1 MSPAHIH
8 LLITHLPIFGALI
21 GSLVLAY
28 AIIIKSNDT
37 KIAAYGVLVL
47 STFGARIAYLTGEGA
62 EEVVEEIPGVV
73 ESTIETHENFALIAL
88 IGLLILGLLS
98 VIGLIAI
105 VNKSTYGRKIAIVVL
120 ITAIISFGLVAITG
134 YLGGEIRHT
143 EMASD
148 FSIQSNQL
156 ETNLDFQSYSIQNQV

>member
-28 AIIIKSNDT
+28 AIITKSNDT

-47 STFGARIAYLTGEGA
+47 STFGAGIAYLTGEAA

-73 ESTIETHENFALIAL
+73 ESTIKAHENFALIAL
-88 IGLLILGLLS
+88 ILIFFSIFADFLMLISATCRPIFIILLIDIYLS
-98 VIGLIAI
+98 QF
-105 VNKSTYGRKIAIVVL
+105 TYSLQFFIL
-120 ITAIISFGLVAITG
+120 
-134 YLGGEIRHT
+134 
-143 EMASD
+143 
-148 FSIQSNQL
+148 Q
-156 ETNLDFQSYSIQNQV
+156 

>member
-47 STFGARIAYLTGEGA
+47 STFGAGIAYLTGEAA

-73 ESTIETHENFALIAL
+73 ESTIKTHENFALIAL
-88 IGLLILGLLS
+88 IGLIILGLLS

-105 VNKSTYGRKIAIVVL
+105 VNKSTYARKIAIVVL
-120 ITAIISFGLVAITG
+120 IAAITSFGLVAITG
-134 YLGGEIRHT
+134 YLGGKIRHT
-143 EMASD
+143 ELAVNISD
-148 FSIQSNQL
+148 K
-156 ETNLDFQSYSIQNQV
+156 TNLQESTLDFQS

>member
-47 STFGARIAYLTGEGA
+47 STFGAGIAYLTGEAA

-73 ESTIETHENFALIAL
+73 ESTIKAHENFALIAL
-88 IGLLILGLLS
+88 IGLIIMGLLS

-105 VNKSTYGRKIAIVVL
+105 VNKSTYAPKIAIVVL
-120 ITAIISFGLVAITG
+120 IAAITSFGLVAITG
-134 YLGGEIRHT
+134 YLGGKIRHT
-143 EMASD
+143 ELALYISD
-148 FSIQSNQL
+148 KTNLL
-156 ETNLDFQSYSIQNQV
+156 ESTLDFQS

>member
-8 LLITHLPIFGALI
+8 LLITHLPIFGAFI

-47 STFGARIAYLTGEGA
+47 STFGAGIAYLTGEAA

-73 ESTIETHENFALIAL
+73 ESTIKTHENFALIAL
-88 IGLLILGLLS
+88 IGLIIMGLLS

-105 VNKSTYGRKIAIVVL
+105 VNKSTYARKIAIVVL
-120 ITAIISFGLVAITG
+120 IAAITSFGLVAITG
-134 YLGGEIRHT
+134 YLGGKIRHT
-143 EMASD
+143 ELALNISD
-148 FSIQSNQL
+148 KTKLL
-156 ETNLDFQSYSIQNQV
+156 ESTLDFQS

>member
-47 STFGARIAYLTGEGA
+47 STFGVGIAYLTGEAA

-73 ESTIETHENFALIAL
+73 ESTIKAHENFALIAL
-88 IGLLILGLLS
+88 IGLIILGLLS
-98 VIGLIAI
+98 VVGLIAI
-105 VNKSTYGRKIAIVVL
+105 VNKSTYARKIAIVVL
-120 ITAIISFGLVAITG
+120 IAAITSFGLVAITG
-134 YLGGEIRHT
+134 YLGGKIRHT
-143 EMASD
+143 ELAIKISD
-148 FSIQSNQL
+148 K
-156 ETNLDFQSYSIQNQV
+156 TNLQESTLDFQS

>member
-8 LLITHLPIFGALI
+8 LLITHLPIFGSLI

-47 STFGARIAYLTGEGA
+47 STFGAGIAYLTGEGA

-73 ESTIETHENFALIAL
+73 ESTIKAHENFALIAL

-105 VNKSTYGRKIAIVVL
+105 VNKSTYAPKIAIVVL
-120 ITAIISFGLVAITG
+120 IAAITSFGLVAITG
-134 YLGGEIRHT
+134 YLGGKIRHT
-143 EMASD
+143 ELAVNISD
-148 FSIQSNQL
+148 K
-156 ETNLDFQSYSIQNQV
+156 TNLQESTLDFQS

>member
-47 STFGARIAYLTGEGA
+47 STFGAGITYLTGEAA

-73 ESTIETHENFALIAL
+73 ESTIKAHENFALIAL
-88 IGLLILGLLS
+88 IGLIIMGLLS

-105 VNKSTYGRKIAIVVL
+105 VNKSTYAPKIAIVVL
-120 ITAIISFGLVAITG
+120 IAAITSFGLVAITG
-134 YLGGEIRHT
+134 YLGGKIRHT
-143 EMASD
+143 ELAVNISD
-148 FSIQSNQL
+148 K
-156 ETNLDFQSYSIQNQV
+156 TNLQESTLDFQS

>member
-21 GSLVLAY
+21 GSLVLAF

-47 STFGARIAYLTGEGA
+47 STFRAGIAYLTGEGA

-98 VIGLIAI
+98 DIGLIAI
-105 VNKSTYGRKIAIVVL
+105 VNKSTYARKIAIVVL
-120 ITAIISFGLVAITG
+120 ITAIISFGLVAITR
-134 YLGGEIRHT
+134 YLGGKIRHT

>member
-28 AIIIKSNDT
+28 AIITKSNDT

-47 STFGARIAYLTGEGA
+47 STFGAGIAYLTGEAA

-73 ESTIETHENFALIAL
+73 ESTIKAHENFALIAL
-88 IGLLILGLLS
+88 IGLIIMGLLS

-105 VNKSTYGRKIAIVVL
+105 VNKSTYAPKIAILVL
-120 ITAIISFGLVAITG
+120 IAAITSFGLVAITG
-134 YLGGEIRHT
+134 YLGGKIRHT
-143 EMASD
+143 ELAINISD
-148 FSIQSNQL
+148 K
-156 ETNLDFQSYSIQNQV
+156 TNLQESTSDFQS

>member
-47 STFGARIAYLTGEGA
+47 STFGAGIAYLTGEAA

-73 ESTIETHENFALIAL
+73 ESTIKAHENFALIAL
-88 IGLLILGLLS
+88 IGLIIMGLLS
-98 VIGLIAI
+98 VIGLFAI
-105 VNKSTYGRKIAIVVL
+105 VNKSTYAPKIAILVL
-120 ITAIISFGLVAITG
+120 IAAITSFGLVAITG
-134 YLGGEIRHT
+134 YLGGKIRHT
-143 EMASD
+143 ELAVNISD
-148 FSIQSNQL
+148 K
-156 ETNLDFQSYSIQNQV
+156 TNLQESTLDFQS